1 MKLVATLIAAM
12 FMASACATKPPVQKS
27 NLTYANV
34 KKNIVKGHTSQAEVI
49 QLLGSANVISKNRS
63 GNEVWTYSKQSSEQS
78 SSGIFGGI
86 GILGG
91 SSAVSRSS
99 ANTFDLIVTFDGKD
113 IVEDYS
119 VVSSQF

>member
-1 MKLVATLIAAM
+1 MKLLATL
-12 FMASACATKPPVQKS
+12 FTVVVVASACATKPPLQKS

-34 KKNIVKGHTSQAEVI
+34 KKHIVKGQTSQAEVI
-49 QLLGSANVISKNRS
+49 QLLGSANVISKNRA

-78 SSGIFGGI
+78 SSGVFGGI

-91 SSAVSRSS
+91 SSAVNRSS
-99 ANTFDLIVTFDGKD
+99 ANTFDLIVTFDGRD